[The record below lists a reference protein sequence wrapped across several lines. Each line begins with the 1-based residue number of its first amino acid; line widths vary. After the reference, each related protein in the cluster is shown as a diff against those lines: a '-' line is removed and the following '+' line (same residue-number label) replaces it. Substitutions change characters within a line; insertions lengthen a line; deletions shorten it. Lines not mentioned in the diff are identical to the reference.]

1 MKAIRVHQFGGPEVL
16 RLEEQPRP
24 TPGPGEVLVKI
35 KAIGVNPVDTY
46 WVAGANPAVSLP
58 FTPGLDA
65 AGVVE
70 AAGEAADAWQPGTRV
85 VVAGSLTGTY
95 AEWTVAK
102 ASRLHP
108 LPDRTSFAEGAS
120 LPIPYGTAHR
130 ALFHRAQAKAGETVL
145 IHGASG
151 GVGLA
156 AIQFAKIAGLTIIG
170 TAGTAAGRQLV
181 QDQGA
186 HHVLDHADPDYLQQI
201 HSLTH
206 GRGVDLILEMLAN
219 INLGKDLPLLARG
232 GRVIVIGNRGKVE
245 INARDLMIR
254 EADVRGMLLF
264 NVPDDELRAVHREIF
279 SGLEKGTLR
288 PIIGKELPLSEAAL
302 AQKSVMQSGARG
314 KIILVP

>member
-1 MKAIRVHQFGGPEVL
+1 MQSGPL
-16 RLEEQPRP
+16 PKRP
-24 TPGPGEVLVKI
+24 G
-35 KAIGVNPVDTY
+35 
-46 WVAGANPAVSLP
+46 
-58 FTPGLDA
+58 
-65 AGVVE
+65 
-70 AAGEAADAWQPGTRV
+70 
-85 VVAGSLTGTY
+85 
-95 AEWTVAK
+95 
-102 ASRLHP
+102 LHP

-156 AIQFAKIAGLTIIG
+156 AIQFAKTAGLTIIG

-254 EADVRGMLLF
+254 EADIRGMLLF